1 MMVVE
6 EKIWAFVDV
15 GKGFHWAH
23 VSDASSTK
31 LLSRRVE
38 NDEAD
43 LAAFI
48 DEVLTLADEI
58 VWATEVGSRHST
70 WC

>member
-1 MMVVE
+1 M
-6 EKIWAFVDV
+6 DD
-15 GKGFHWAH
+15 GKGFHWAR

-48 DEVLTLADEI
+48 DEVHTLADEI